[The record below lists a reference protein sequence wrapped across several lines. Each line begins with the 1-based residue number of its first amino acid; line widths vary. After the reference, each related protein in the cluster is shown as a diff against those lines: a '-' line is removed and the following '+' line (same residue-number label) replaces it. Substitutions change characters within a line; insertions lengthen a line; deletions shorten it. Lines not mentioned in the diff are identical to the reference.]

1 MNTSTLCKQS
11 SLETSAAS
19 CLLYLKESSW
29 PGTVVHKE
37 EDSNNFSIQ
46 LISLPDLRGYD
57 LVICINLVR
66 CLSQL
71 YKTSAFSVFI
81 FFQFIWSLFYK
92 WSLFASAF
100 LLRLFGKCT
109 SASDICL
116 LSPFVN
122 YEVIPTPF
130 INKLPLEQFRG
141 YNYSLILYEFA
152 KWLSAYISFVCPFF
166 FHI

>member
-11 SLETSAAS
+11 SLEASAAS

-29 PGTVVHKE
+29 PGTVVHME
-37 EDSNNFSIQ
+37 EDSNNLSIQ

-57 LVICINLVR
+57 LVICINLIR

-81 FFQFIWSLFYK
+81 SFQFIWSLFYK
-92 WSLFASAF
+92 WSWFASAF
-100 LLRLFGKCT
+100 LLPLFGKCT

-122 YEVIPTPF
+122 YEVMPTPF

-141 YNYSLILYEFA
+141 YNDSLILYEFA